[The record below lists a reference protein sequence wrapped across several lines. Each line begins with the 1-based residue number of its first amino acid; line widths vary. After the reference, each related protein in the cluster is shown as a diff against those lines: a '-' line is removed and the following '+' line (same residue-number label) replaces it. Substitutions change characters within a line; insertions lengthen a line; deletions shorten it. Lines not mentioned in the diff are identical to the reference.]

1 MDFITGALK
10 SKTVQFSG
18 AVVALGVLEQTS
30 GLFTTLVPEEY
41 RGIAIATI
49 GLVSAVLRFIT
60 TKPLAEK

>member
-30 GLFTTLVPEEY
+30 GLFTAMVPEEY
-41 RGIAIATI
+41 RGIAIAAI
-49 GLVSAVLRFIT
+49 GLMSAVLRFVT
-60 TKPLAEK
+60 TKPISEK